1 VPERVLGGRYALG
14 PVFADSG
21 GMGLLYSARDRRT
34 KGNEVLVKT
43 VRYDSSEGA
52 KNFVYTQDLALR
64 HVERLRKILEW
75 EKKVLVRFKG
85 ERLNNLPNVNDFFYD
100 RTLTLRTRYAGKLGE
115 YEIPEDIL
123 NREPYLILEKI
134 QGKPLEALL
143 ETPEFRARAEELCLK
158 MAKEICTIFI
168 KLHRPF
174 EVQGRPAFF
183 LYQDLKPAN
192 ILVGGDDYFT
202 LIDFGG
208 VTLRLGDQTTEP
220 TAGVLTAGYAAPE
233 GEGEGA
239 VRIDARYD
247 VYTLG
252 ATLWH
257 CFTGIDPRTLGTQSP
272 QLDLR
277 MLDRARLHARTRAL
291 VVRALERDPARR
303 FQTAAEMR
311 KEIVAC
317 LEELGYEE

>member
-21 GMGLLYSARDRRT
+21 GMGLLYSARDGRT

-52 KNFVYTQDLALR
+52 KNFVYTQDQALR

-85 ERLNNLPNVNDFFYD
+85 ERLNNIPNVNDFFRD

-115 YEIPEDIL
+115 YEIPENVL

-143 ETPEFRARAEELCLK
+143 GTPEFRERAEELCLK
-158 MAKEICTIFI
+158 MAKEICTILI

-174 EVQGRPAFF
+174 EVQGKPAHFI
-183 LYQDLKPAN
+183 YQDLKPGN
-192 ILVGGDDYFT
+192 VLVGGDDYFT

-208 VTLRLGDQTTEP
+208 VTLRLGDRTTEP

-272 QLDLR
+272 VLDLR
-277 MLDRARLHARTRAL
+277 ALDRARLHGSTRAL

-317 LEELGYEE
+317 LQELGYEE